1 MPSGR
6 FGFVVDFVCLVEW
19 RTVRMDHDRNR
30 GFSLEEFVDQ
40 SHALDHSSVAHRED
54 DHGLALAR
62 AQAEKNLS
70 EL

>member
-1 MPSGR
+1 MAK
-6 FGFVVDFVCLVEW
+6 
-19 RTVRMDHDRNR
+19 HDRDNECAVVTSENR